1 MTVSTAV
8 AVTFRPVA
16 PATVVS
22 CAAVADVEATV
33 IVSWSVLAV
42 VRSSSVAISVSEI
55 VAVTTPAA
63 VAYAFAWVTV
73 AVPEL
78 IVIA

>member
-33 IVSWSVLAV
+33 IVNWSALAV
-42 VRSSSVAISVSEI
+42 VRSSSSAISVLEI
-55 VAVTTPAA
+55 VAVIAPEVENAA
-63 VAYAFAWVTV
+63 IVFA
-73 AVPEL
+73 
-78 IVIA
+78 

>member
-22 CAAVADVEATV
+22 CNAVAVVEATV
-33 IVSWSVLAV
+33 IVSWSALAV
-42 VRSSSVAISVSEI
+42 DRSSRSAISVLEI
-55 VAVTTPAA
+55 VAVITPEVANAA
-63 VAYAFAWVTV
+63 IVFA
-73 AVPEL
+73 
-78 IVIA
+78 